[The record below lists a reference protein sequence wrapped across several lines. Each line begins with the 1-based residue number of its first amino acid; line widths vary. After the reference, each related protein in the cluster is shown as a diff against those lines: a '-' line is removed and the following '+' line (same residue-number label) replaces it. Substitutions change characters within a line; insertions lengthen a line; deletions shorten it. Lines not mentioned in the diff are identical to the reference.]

1 MYKYKFNIS
10 GNFED
15 MGAAMAVF
23 VDKEANPLTYG
34 LSFTTD
40 SIIWGNEPEPSVN
53 QSAEILF
60 STNETLTEKR
70 LTDFKT
76 LFKKLDIAISGA

>member
-10 GNFED
+10 GGFED

-34 LSFTTD
+34 LSFSID
-40 SIIWGNEPEPSVN
+40 SIVWGNLPAPSFD
-53 QSAEILF
+53 QTAEILF
-60 STNETLTEKR
+60 SSSQTLTEER
-70 LTDFKT
+70 LANFKH

>member
-34 LSFTTD
+34 LSYTTD
-40 SIIWGNEPEPSVN
+40 SIVWGNLPEPSVD
-53 QSAEILF
+53 QTAEVVF
-60 STNETLTEKR
+60 STSQVLTEER
-70 LTDFKT
+70 LANFKT